1 MERED
6 KESAAIPEEKA
17 GEPSA
22 ILPMTPESK
31 QLAAVIATAV
41 ATAMAGKSASPDSSS
56 SMVRYSA
63 GVSLASRTRSIISI
77 VRNLKLHLVTLPGA
91 NLASNELL
99 LKLCKAYFAL
109 RQLTD
114 QAGVSLLIGLEE
126 KTEKNVITKEEALLK
141 LEAGEEIG
149 SYGQFDIFTREE
161 SIAAQRIFAK
171 RLQEWVITQA
181 AATGGLEGVLAKIG
195 REALPPE
202 RIDSMEDP
210 SQYVLVAIF
219 NELQHHGGPIALST
233 ARTVLVTRFESL
245 TLEERLP
252 LEPRPAGGFPLAEA

>member
-1 MERED
+1 MPPKKSELPGSPKIQELDED
-6 KESAAIPEEKA
+6 KAD
-17 GEPSA
+17 EPSL
-22 ILPMTPESK
+22 LPMTPESK

-114 QAGVSLLIGLEE
+114 QAG
-126 KTEKNVITKEEALLK
+126 
-141 LEAGEEIG
+141 
-149 SYGQFDIFTREE
+149 R
-161 SIAAQRIFAK
+161 R
-171 RLQEWVITQA
+171 
-181 AATGGLEGVLAKIG
+181 VL
-195 REALPPE
+195 RPE
-202 RIDSMEDP
+202 RARLRP
-210 SQYVLVAIF
+210 W
-219 NELQHHGGPIALST
+219 T
-233 ARTVLVTRFESL
+233 ACAARI
-245 TLEERLP
+245 
-252 LEPRPAGGFPLAEA
+252 